1 VEDFLGPGEGGGP
14 LGDCQEDVEVIGH
27 EGVGEDANAAEPFT
41 FPHQGEEVLLLGGF
55 EDEAPVHDAGKT
67 VVEAGGVILGN
78 LQSGCPHGGRRLT
91 IVGNPSAS
99 EFN

>member
-1 VEDFLGPGEGGGP
+1 
-14 LGDCQEDVEVIGH
+14 
-27 EGVGEDANAAEPFT
+27 
-41 FPHQGEEVLLLGGF
+41 
-55 EDEAPVHDAGKT
+55 